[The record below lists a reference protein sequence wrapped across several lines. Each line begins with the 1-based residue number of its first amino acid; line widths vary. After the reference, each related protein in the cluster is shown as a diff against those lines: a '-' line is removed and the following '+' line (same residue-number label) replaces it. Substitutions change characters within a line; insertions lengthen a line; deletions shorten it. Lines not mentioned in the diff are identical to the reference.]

1 MSAPTFV
8 PLAAAPQSGPIRS
21 YPPTPDGSVPAGIA
35 ALGQPDFVHRFQ
47 SFAEQCHLGWLFGT
61 SAHQHPTYISYERA
75 LAVVTPQAFTVIP
88 WEEITEFLH
97 PVGFKASNGQ
107 KYVLTNDFTDYFPIY
122 TRLQNEILAN
132 VLPQALMAVEEGKEW
147 IFEPFAP
154 PSMGDSL
161 AAALGQP
168 QLAGQLGVSTAG
180 IRYKDQRIAWDEVAN
195 IQVTNHLYNGALCS
209 STLSVRKN
217 YGLFSAMQFDFRTL
231 PNSFLLTELLPYVC
245 PQRLLVPK
253 Q

>member
-47 SFAEQCHLGWLFGT
+47 SFAEQCHLGWLFGA

-122 TRLQNEILAN
+122 TRLQNEILTN

-180 IRYKDQRIAWDEVAN
+180 IRY
-195 IQVTNHLYNGALCS
+195 
-209 STLSVRKN
+209 
-217 YGLFSAMQFDFRTL
+217 
-231 PNSFLLTELLPYVC
+231 
-245 PQRLLVPK
+245 
-253 Q
+253 